1 MKPNKKAQM
10 ITFDFSSSI
19 VIFMIFIA
27 IFIGLFLLSQTVEKK
42 QDFELEYVFA
52 NLENNLKFGPSD
64 RDFFSDYRVDKVKLQ
79 NFISTIGTGSIDSYV
94 IGNVDDVN
102 GVSHG
107 IGLDEASYDVC
118 LYFTD
123 NDNSKVFLDS
133 SNSIQALGWL
143 ETDPGSHTGN
153 TCNSQL
159 SSNNLVVKNP
169 CEKYKQAISLF
180 KPVLFD
186 EGGPDANN
194 RILQMNI
201 VVCKR

>member
-1 MKPNKKAQM
+1 MKTNKKAQM

-19 VIFMIFIA
+19 IIFMIFIA

-52 NLENNLKFGPSD
+52 NLENNLKFGPD
-64 RDFFSDYRVDKVKLQ
+64 NQDFFIDYRVNKDKLT
-79 NFISTIGTGSIDSYV
+79 NFVSHIGTGSIDSYV
-94 IGNVDDVN
+94 VGNVSDVN

-107 IGLDEASYDVC
+107 IGLDEANYGVC

-123 NDNSKVFLDS
+123 NN
-133 SNSIQALGWL
+133 NSIVPLDNNGLVALGWL
-143 ETDPGSHTGN
+143 VTDPGSGAGIWCYN
-153 TCNSQL
+153 EIGA
-159 SSNNLVVKNP
+159 KRNP
-169 CEKYKQAISLF
+169 CAKFKQAISLF

-186 EGGPDANN
+186 EGGADDNN